1 VIGAN
6 SIEIHSRRR
15 GVSAMN
21 VRLCPSLEP
30 VVLAEGLPVNP
41 VESRIG
47 QLVGLHVLVARDT
60 PEACLD
66 ADVGEP
72 VADGIE
78 LSEEVLVDD
87 RKPAC
92 VGVVVVSPLDDVGY
106 HAVDQVRGVG
116 FDDDLGE
123 VSVEVAV
130 CEHVSGRTQS
140 VDGGVQLCALVGW
153 SAVGKLEGFV
163 VVRVHVAEDAAGC
176 FSVRVA
182 VVSTGAISGNDDG
195 IAVRSALPTRAIF
208 GIQAPSELFLIV
220 RYAVAITD
228 PACITSAK
236 HESLVGDV
244 AFEITRV
251 VTCTPNLGWNVAMR
265 LWVLTH
271 LDWWRLRLIGCGL

>member
-1 VIGAN
+1 
-6 SIEIHSRRR
+6 
-15 GVSAMN
+15 MD
-21 VRLCPSLEP
+21 VRLRTSLKP
-30 VVLAEGLPVNP
+30 VVLAESLPINP
-41 VESRIG
+41 IESRIG

-72 VADGIE
+72 VADDIE
-78 LSEEVLVDD
+78 LPEEVLVDD

-92 VGVVVVSPLDDVGY
+92 IGVVVVSPLDDVGC

-140 VDGGVQLCALVGW
+140 VDGGVQLCALIGW
-153 SAVGKLEGFV
+153 SGVGKLEGLV

-182 VVSTGAISGNDDG
+182 VVSTGAISGDDDG
-195 IAVRSALPTRAIF
+195 IAVRSARPTPTF
-208 GIQAPSELFLIV
+208 VGIQAPSELYFVV
-220 RYAVAITD
+220 RYAVVIAD
-228 PACITSAK
+228 LACITSAK

-244 AFEITRV
+244 ALEITQV
-251 VTCTPNLGWNVAMR
+251 ITCIPNLGRNVATR

-271 LDWWRLRLIGCGL
+271 LGWRRLRLIGCGL